1 MLWSAPQPANNLS
14 FNFNGNTNERPMIV
28 SSTVSRTIAKA
39 FVHCNVLERFYS
51 LFSLS
56 LIPHTMRQQQQH
68 THTHHSPRAVHR
80 DRYSY
85 DLCEWTH
92 QRRGIIRP
100 VKAGFLKLK
109 EYYYYYRY
117 LFWLLLSSQVFLIN
131 EHHGDKDRQTSNN
144 VCLALTPLKLGIVAQ
159 H

>member
-1 MLWSAPQPANNLS
+1 MIRSTTSKQFELQLQRQYQRATDDCVFNCFADNCESIRALQCIGALLFTLLPVSHSAHYA
-14 FNFNGNTNERPMIV
+14 TA
-28 SSTVSRTIAKA
+28 TT
-39 FVHCNVLERFYS
+39 
-51 LFSLS
+51 
-56 LIPHTMRQQQQH
+56 T